1 MLKNHEKELMIS
13 INLFLDNI
21 LKINNLFKT
30 LLQKY
35 FDQKFDDV
43 QKVTDQI
50 SNLESEC
57 DALRRDVERRIYSET
72 LIPEIRGDVLGMLEN
87 LDKIPGQI
95 QGNAHSFNTEKPKV
109 NAELDKNFLKLC
121 DYASECISLLIEG
134 SRSFFT
140 DKKITIA
147 KCLEVS
153 KVESKADKISTE
165 LKKTIF
171 TNNIIIDAV
180 LTDYGRQ
187 KLAGTGNLGI
197 TQYAFANQPVDWQL
211 GFQKAASESMREIVA
226 FHDYLLLP
234 IIIAIS
240 VFVLFLM
247 LYACIRFRASAN
259 PNPSKRTHNVA
270 VEVLWTLIPCLI
282 LIVIAV
288 PSFKIL
294 YKQDAIPK
302 ADLTIKAIGY
312 QWYWGYEYPDE
323 NIIFESYMVEDKDL
337 RPDQPR
343 LLAVDNEVVVPVNKV
358 VKVLITANDVLHAW
372 ALPSFG
378 VKRDAVPGRINETW
392 FKAEKVGTYYGQCS
406 ELCGIKHAFMPI
418 TVKVVTDEEYEDWL
432 SEAKEKF
439 AKEEI
444 ENNNL
449 KLVSK

>member
-1 MLKNHEKELMIS
+1 MKKFLFIFSSLFIS
-13 INLFLDNI
+13 QN
-21 LKINNLFKT
+21 
-30 LLQKY
+30 
-35 FDQKFDDV
+35 
-43 QKVTDQI
+43 
-50 SNLESEC
+50 
-57 DALRRDVERRIYSET
+57 
-72 LIPEIRGDVLGMLEN
+72 
-87 LDKIPGQI
+87 
-95 QGNAHSFNTEKPKV
+95 
-109 NAELDKNFLKLC
+109 
-121 DYASECISLLIEG
+121 
-134 SRSFFT
+134 
-140 DKKITIA
+140 
-147 KCLEVS
+147 
-153 KVESKADKISTE
+153 
-165 LKKTIF
+165 
-171 TNNIIIDAV
+171 
-180 LTDYGRQ
+180 
-187 KLAGTGNLGI
+187 
-197 TQYAFANQPVDWQL
+197 AFANQPVDWQL

-302 ADLTIKAIGY
+302 ADITVKAIGY

-323 NIIFESYMVEDKDL
+323 NIFFDSYMIETKDL
-337 RPDQPR
+337 KENEPR
-343 LLAVDNEVVVPVNKV
+343 LLAVDNELVVPVNKV
-358 VKVLITANDVLHAW
+358 VKVMITANDVLHAW

-418 TVKVVTDEEYEDWL
+418 EVRVVTEEEYQEWL
-432 SEAKEKF
+432 LDAKVKF
-439 AKEEI
+439 AKEINE
-444 ENNNL
+444 EDQFK
-449 KLVSK
+449 KLASK